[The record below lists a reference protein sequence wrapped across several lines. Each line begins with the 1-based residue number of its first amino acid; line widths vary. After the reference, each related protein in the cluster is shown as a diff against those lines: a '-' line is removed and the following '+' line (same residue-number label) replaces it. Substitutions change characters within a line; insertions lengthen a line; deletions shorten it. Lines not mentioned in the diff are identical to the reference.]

1 MHGLRHVVHLNR
13 SALPGG
19 KLTKVLKQH
28 RIIKGIAAGTL
39 RDRLRAPAVELV
51 APDTVQA
58 ATTHVGL
65 LVERLALLDRQLHD
79 ADRQLD

>member
-1 MHGLRHVVHLNR
+1 MHGLRHLVHLNR

-28 RIIKGIAAGTL
+28 RIKGTGAGTL

-58 ATTHVGL
+58 AITHVRL